1 MVIGWPRS
9 CATMR
14 GLRWRIFTASP
25 AGFNLSIN
33 PLITEL
39 LPAPSGPSI
48 TIFNSQLSFDACL
61 LTLSGDLHST
71 SHRSSQQRERSKSP
85 QPQLEHGF

>member
-14 GLRWRIFTASP
+14 GLRWRIFTTNP

-39 LPAPSGPSI
+39 LPAPSGPSN
-48 TIFNSQLSFDACL
+48 TIFRWNFSLAS
-61 LTLSGDLHST
+61 
-71 SHRSSQQRERSKSP
+71 
-85 QPQLEHGF
+85 